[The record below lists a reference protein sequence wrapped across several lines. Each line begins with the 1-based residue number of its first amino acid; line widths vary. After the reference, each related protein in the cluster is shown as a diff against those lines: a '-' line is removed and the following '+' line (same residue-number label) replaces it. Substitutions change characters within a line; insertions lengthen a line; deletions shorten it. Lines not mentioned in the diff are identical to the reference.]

1 MRINID
7 FNKLSVN
14 TGEDGVV
21 NDIAN
26 GLSYSNAVEDEMANV
41 SCCFLCSGIR
51 AMMRPFFHLS
61 HL

>member
-41 SCCFLCSGIR
+41 SCCFCVQAS
-51 AMMRPFFHLS
+51 AP
-61 HL
+61 